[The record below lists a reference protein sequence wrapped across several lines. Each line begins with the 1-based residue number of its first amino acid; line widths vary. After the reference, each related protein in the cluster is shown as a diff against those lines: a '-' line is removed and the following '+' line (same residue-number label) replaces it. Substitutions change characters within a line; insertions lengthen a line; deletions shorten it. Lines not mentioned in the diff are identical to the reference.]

1 VPITLREG
9 WTVGGI
15 KGAKL
20 TDIRPGSFVGA
31 AAVNRG
37 DEILAVEVLIFP
49 EGVRS
54 NEGHYPWDLLPES
67 SMTNATVG
75 STVEGVK
82 GPVLTLNYPGGE
94 KKITVPPEAPVVMF
108 APAEKSD
115 LVAGAPVFVPAQKA
129 EDGSLSAARVIVGNN
144 GIAPPM

>member
-1 VPITLREG
+1 
-9 WTVGGI
+9 VGGI
-15 KGAKL
+15 KAAKL
-20 TDIRPGSFVGA
+20 TDIKPGSFVGT

-37 DEILAVEVLIFP
+37 DEMLAVEVLIFP

-67 SMTNATVG
+67 TMTNATVA
-75 STVEGVK
+75 STVDGVK
-82 GPVLTLNYPGGE
+82 GPVLTLNYSGGE
-94 KKITVPPEAPVVMF
+94 KKVTVPPEAPVVTF